1 MVETAE
7 HSMTLYEWVCREC
20 DTFWDRDCP
29 MGKAPNRTKCPVCK
43 KLCGRYYENANV
55 GVSFK
60 DDGQGNGGKGA
71 SDFYTVRRRYQKHIE
86 KGFDKDSA
94 NRFLRNSIETT
105 KKCMTDESY
114 RYKPVDI
121 NYEKFASEGKAKK
134 LSSSQIAT
142 KVESAKK
149 LTQDAY
155 DRANKL
161 GYRDAQGN
169 KLDISKPLK
178 QQ

>member
-1 MVETAE
+1 
-7 HSMTLYEWVCREC
+7 MTVYEWICRDC
-20 DTFWDRDCP
+20 DTYWDRDCP
-29 MGKAPNRTKCPVCK
+29 MGKAPNRTKCPICK

-60 DDGQGNGGKGA
+60 DDGIGNHSGGA
-71 SDFYTVRRRYQKHIE
+71 NDFHTVRRRYQKHAQN
-86 KGFDKDSA
+86 GYDKDSA
-94 NRFLRNSIETT
+94 NRFLRRSIETT
-105 KKCMTDESY
+105 KKSMTDESY

-121 NYEKFASEGKAKK
+121 NYEKMAQDGLAKK
-134 LSSSQIAT
+134 LSETQVRN

-155 DRANKL
+155 DRANKQ
-161 GYRDAQGN
+161 GYRDARGD
-169 KLDISKPLK
+169 KLDITKPLK